1 MGRLIDAS
9 VFAESLIL
17 CDGLGRK
24 SLESVLSALKNQ
36 PTAYD
41 VEKVVAE
48 LEERRTKHDCVYCKH
63 YSDGKKECEE
73 DCTDALIDDLFE
85 IVRKGGVE

>member
-24 SLESVLSALKNQ
+24 SLESVLSVLKEQ

-48 LEERRTKHDCVYCKH
+48 L
-63 YSDGKKECEE
+63 KENYYKNGGMFIFDEV
-73 DCTDALIDDLFE
+73 IE
-85 IVRKGGVE
+85 IVRKGGAT

>member
-1 MGRLIDAS
+1 M
-9 VFAESLIL
+9 AEIV
-17 CDGLGRK
+17 D
-24 SLESVLSALKNQ
+24 EQ

-48 LEERRTKHDCVYCKH
+48 I
-63 YSDGKKECEE
+63 KELRVDDNYEC
-73 DCTDALIDDLFE
+73 ID